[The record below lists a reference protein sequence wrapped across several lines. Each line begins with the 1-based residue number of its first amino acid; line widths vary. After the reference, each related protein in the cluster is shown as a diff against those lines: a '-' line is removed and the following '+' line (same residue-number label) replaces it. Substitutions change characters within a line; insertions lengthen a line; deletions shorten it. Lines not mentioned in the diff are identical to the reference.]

1 MERLPGVD
9 AGFLYLETPTLHM
22 HTLKIGVLDVSGIA
36 ELSGPEIDLG
46 KAGLAVLRDQLGRRL
61 HLLPTF
67 RRRVVQVPWGL
78 NHPVW
83 VEDGAFDL
91 DRHLATR
98 RVPAPGGP
106 VQVDEVIADIAS
118 TALPRDRPLWSITLL
133 DGLADRG
140 LVVVAKV
147 HHALADG
154 VAAAGLLAAVMVTDP
169 TQREAAPPAAVWSGE
184 TLPARRDLLRQAV
197 RDWAGPLRALPTL
210 LLDTARRL
218 RSAVAVRRT
227 ASVRPP
233 RPILDTPR
241 ASFNGA
247 LTTRRTF
254 ATGSLPLDGVRRV
267 ARGVGVSVN
276 DVVLALVSAALRQWL
291 AARGERLRGSLT
303 ASVPVA
309 ADPPGSPARLVG
321 NRVSSL
327 FTSLCSDVADPVERL
342 RRIHQVTVQ
351 AKAVQQALGLDL
363 LERWVQYTPGGP
375 FGWAMRQYSRL
386 RGADLH
392 RPPVNLVVSNVP
404 GPREP
409 LYVAGARLADLFSVG
424 PILEGIGL
432 NITVWSYCDRM
443 NVSAISCPTLLPD
456 LRVVVDA
463 MAPALDE
470 LLAALP
476 GSAPVAGPDERA
488 DQPSERS
495 SR

>member
-1 MERLPGVD
+1 MQRLPGVD

-22 HTLKIGVLDVSGIA
+22 HTLKVGVLDVSGIA
-36 ELSGPEIDLG
+36 ELAGPGTDLG
-46 KAGLAVLRDQLGRRL
+46 TAGLAVLRDQLGRRL
-61 HLLPTF
+61 HLLPPF
-67 RRRVVQVPWGL
+67 RRRVVRTPWHL

-83 VEDGAFDL
+83 VEDGRFDL
-91 DRHLATR
+91 DRHLSAR

-106 VQVDEVIADIAS
+106 AQVDEVIADIAS
-118 TALPRDRPLWSITLL
+118 TPLPRDRPLWSITLL
-133 DGLADRG
+133 DGIADGG

-169 TQREAAPPAAVWSGE
+169 APREAAPPAEAWRGE
-184 TLPARRDLLRQAV
+184 PVPGRRDLIRQAA
-197 RDWAGPLRALPTL
+197 RDWVPPLRALPAL
-210 LLDTARRL
+210 LADTARRL
-218 RSAVAVRRT
+218 RSMVAVRR
-227 ASVRPP
+227 AAAVRPP

-241 ASFNGA
+241 VSFNGA
-247 LTTRRTF
+247 LTARRTF
-254 ATGSLPLDGVRRV
+254 ATGSLPLDDVRRV
-267 ARGVGVSVN
+267 ARGFGVSVN

-291 AARGERLRGSLT
+291 AARGERPRRSLT
-303 ASVPVA
+303 VSVPVA
-309 ADPPGSPARLVG
+309 ADPPGSPTRLEG

-327 FTSLCSDVADPVERL
+327 FTSLCTDVEDPAERL
-342 RRIHQVTVQ
+342 RRIHEVTVQ
-351 AKAVQQALGLDL
+351 AKAIQQALGLDM

-409 LYVAGARLADLFSVG
+409 LFVAGARLADLFSVG

-443 NVSAISCPTLLPD
+443 NVAAISCPTLMPD
-456 LRVVVDA
+456 LRSVVDA
-463 MAPALDE
+463 LPPALEE
-470 LLAALP
+470 LL
-476 GSAPVAGPDERA
+476 
-488 DQPSERS
+488 ERS